1 MARGDE
7 RTERRADHC
16 PSLLHLP
23 FPPSPRLLHRLDF
36 LALARRPPNTQQF
49 MAEIA
54 GREESEGSDSEEH
67 SDDDAEEEEEERAAE
82 EEQEEEPSA
91 TTEQDE
97 RIELAPSAEAEPSLA
112 SLSLDPPAASDDEDE
127 DELASDAESTTSSTF
142 STALTDMGTHRR
154 HRPSTKRT
162 TPDVSSIV
170 QNKLAKSKSSTERKH
185 HGKKAVTANILGRQK
200 GSKKKQD
207 KTREIKDA
215 SGGGW

>member
-1 MARGDE
+1 
-7 RTERRADHC
+7 
-16 PSLLHLP
+16 
-23 FPPSPRLLHRLDF
+23 
-36 LALARRPPNTQQF
+36 

-67 SDDDAEEEEEERAAE
+67 SDDDAEEEEEEEGEQAAE
-82 EEQEEEPSA
+82 EGQQQEGPSS
-91 TTEQDE
+91 TTTAEQDK
-97 RIELAPSAEAEPSLA
+97 RIEPTLAPSAVAEEEPSLA
-112 SLSLDPPAASDDEDE
+112 SLSIEAPPTSDSNNDDED
-127 DELASDAESTTSSTF
+127 ASDAESDASEASSAF

-170 QNKLAKSKSSTERKH
+170 QNKLAKSKTSTERKH

-207 KTREIKDA
+207 KTREIRDA